1 MHHKWKHRAKNKKPV
16 NMLSDWC
23 EVYKQ
28 ETGGEKLKVKVG
40 ADQRRPGN
48 KASSLDGHTTTR
60 ALALGSDEDD
70 T

>member
-1 MHHKWKHRAKNKKPV
+1 
-16 NMLSDWC
+16 MLSDWC

-40 ADQRRPGN
+40 ADRRRPRN
-48 KASSLDGHTTTR
+48 KASGLDGGATTG
-60 ALALGSDEDD
+60 ALALGNDEDD